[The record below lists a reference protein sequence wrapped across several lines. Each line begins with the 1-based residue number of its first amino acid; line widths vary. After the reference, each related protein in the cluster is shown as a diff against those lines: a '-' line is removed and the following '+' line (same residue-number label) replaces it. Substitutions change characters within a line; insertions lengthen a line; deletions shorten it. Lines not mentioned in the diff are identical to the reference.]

1 MLLSLDA
8 RARRLLAR
16 RRPGQVLSL
25 TIVGNYGLPGA
36 MLIAEW
42 CPAQLVEYDP
52 DLVYVGIEQGAP
64 IFAHRRLAAYAHWR
78 PLCLT
83 ARGPSWWPSFAVAHG
98 TEAWRDLVRWEQT
111 HPGLTINGPTATP
124 TGPAYTHIPAA

>member
-16 RRPGQVLSL
+16 RRPGQVLVL
-25 TIVGNYGLPGA
+25 AIVGNYGLPGA
-36 MLIAEW
+36 MLSAEW
-42 CPAQLVEYDP
+42 RPVEQVEYDP

-64 IFAHRRLAAYAHWR
+64 IGAHRRVAAYARWC

-83 ARGPSWWPSFAVAHG
+83 AHGPAWWPVLAVAHG
-98 TEAWRDLVRWEQT
+98 TAAWRDLVRWECT
-111 HPGLTINGPTATP
+111 HPGLTIDGPVATHDSP
-124 TGPAYTHIPAA
+124 IFSHVPAA

>member
-1 MLLSLDA
+1 MLLTLDA

-16 RRPGQVLSL
+16 HRPRQVLIL

-36 MLIAEW
+36 MLTAEW
-42 CPAQLVEYDP
+42 RPIEQVEYDP

-64 IFAHRRLAAYAHWR
+64 LYAHRRLAAYARWR

-83 ARGPSWWPSFAVAHG
+83 AHGPGWWPSLAVAHA
-98 TEAWRDLVRWEQT
+98 TESWRDLVRWEQT
-111 HPGLTINGPTATP
+111 HPGLTINSPAATHN
-124 TGPAYTHIPAA
+124 GPAYTQIPAA